1 MPKVSEMVG
10 PGTCVTPKRFLLD
23 SPGQSMSGIQRLFFF
38 PSLWPLCM
46 TFIWAIVDG
55 ASLVAQTV
63 KNPPEMQATGID
75 PWVGKIPWRRTWQP
89 TLVFLPQESHGQ
101 GSLVGYSAWSPKEW
115 DTTEQP
121 TLSLWVGM
129 RNKDFFFPLLPFL
142 MQFFLFGVHHVLSP
156 T

>member
-1 MPKVSEMVG
+1 M
-10 PGTCVTPKRFLLD
+10 CD
-23 SPGQSMSGIQRLFFF
+23 SKAISLSLSAGQSVSGIQWLFFF

-63 KNPPEMQATGID
+63 KDPPEMQATGVD

-101 GSLVGYSAWSPKEW
+101 GSLVGYSAWSHKEW

-129 RNKDFFFPLLPFL
+129 RNKDFFPPSSFL
-142 MQFFLFGVHHVLSP
+142 DAVLSVWSSSCP
-156 T
+156 VSYIRGS